1 MTTHVR
7 QATASDLD
15 LVVPLFDKYRKFYG
29 HPSDPEGGRRFI
41 EERLEHA
48 ESAIFLAFHDGTAVG
63 FTLLYPSFSS
73 GAMARIFILNDLF
86 VLAEARGGGAGS
98 ALLQAAA
105 EFGRDAG
112 AVRMML
118 STEITNT
125 TAQSLYEKSGW
136 KRDTEFLVYQLT
148 F

>member
-48 ESAIFLAFHDGTAVG
+48 ESTIFLAFHDSATVG

-86 VLAEARGGGAGS
+86 VLAEQLQFRDRDLLFFHQLLVQLAQIVWQKLALGIRCHESSQIRGV
-98 ALLQAAA
+98 LVQH
-105 EFGRDAG
+105 RDHF
-112 AVRMML
+112 
-118 STEITNT
+118 
-125 TAQSLYEKSGW
+125 AQIGN
-136 KRDTEFLVYQLT
+136 F
-148 F
+148 